1 MNIKIVREQSAD
13 TGTPGIL
20 IVPSIDWRCH
30 TLELPW
36 RNNEKG
42 VSCIMADTYRC
53 TVGSSPSLHRTVLR
67 LEDRYGRTDC
77 LIHNGNWAGDSAKGL
92 FAQVHGCT
100 LVGTGY
106 AEVERPDGAPQFG
119 IINSVKTLETFLAAI
134 GPGPHAITYSWD
146 DGCAPADLSN
156 HLA

>member
-1 MNIKIVREQSAD
+1 MNIKVTRERSAD
-13 TGTPGIL
+13 TGTPGVL
-20 IVPSIDWRCH
+20 HVSGIDWYCR

-42 VSCIMADTYRC
+42 ISCIIADTYRA
-53 TVGSSPSLHRTVLR
+53 TVGDSPSLHRKVLR
-67 LEDRYGRTDC
+67 LEDRYGRTDV
-77 LIHNGNWAGDSAKGL
+77 LVHNGNWAGDVSKGL
-92 FAQVHGCT
+92 ETQVHGCT
-100 LVGTGY
+100 LVGSGY
-106 AEVERPDGAPQFG
+106 AEIENHKGAPQLG
-119 IINSVKTLETFLAAI
+119 IINSVKTLEAFLAAI